1 MHRRVRRGATA
12 GRAHPPLP
20 EKYTV
25 HDEND
30 AVSASEDLLTVE
42 EVAHRLSVGPVT
54 IYRWC
59 REGRLP
65 GLKLGK
71 VWRVRQG
78 ALDEFLRRNERG
90 QTLVSRLNTFY
101 TVPDHVLGT
110 ASDARAMRRLDA
122 AFFQIAEARGGV
134 LIKGYAG
141 ESASLDELRASLTR
155 DGLDVAAL
163 EAAGRFHF
171 ARELEPGMQRA
182 DVVRGLLTTAAAVG
196 RSVWVSFD
204 WAKHADLDVVLRQ
217 QQALARLV
225 DEARLVVQTV
235 LLQEIVDTWPPG
247 DQRRLQQVH
256 RSMVSIADTWLTLTR
271 VNSFA
276 PDHLQYA

>member
-1 MHRRVRRGATA
+1 MAARLLDPRSRRLRT
-12 GRAHPPLP
+12 RARSRT
-20 EKYTV
+20 ES
-25 HDEND
+25 D
-30 AVSASEDLLTVE
+30 AVNANEDLLTVE
-42 EVAHRLSVGPVT
+42 EVAHRLGVGPVT

-101 TVPDHVLGT
+101 TVPDHVMGT

-155 DGLDVAAL
+155 GGLDVAAL

-171 ARELEPGMQRA
+171 ARELEPGLQRA
-182 DVVRGLLTTAAAVG
+182 DVIQALLTTAAAVG

-217 QQALARLV
+217 QQGLARLV

-235 LLQEIVDTWPPG
+235 LLQEIVDTWPPS